1 MSKADEG
8 HVDFVIR
15 TKLIGLSLKK
25 WTVPT
30 LITKLN
36 HIINDI
42 EWSALLIRGHY
53 K

>member
-1 MSKADEG
+1 MSKADAG
-8 HVDFVIR
+8 HVDLVIR

-25 WTVPT
+25 WTVL

-36 HIINDI
+36 HIINGI
-42 EWSALLIRGHY
+42 EWSALLIHY